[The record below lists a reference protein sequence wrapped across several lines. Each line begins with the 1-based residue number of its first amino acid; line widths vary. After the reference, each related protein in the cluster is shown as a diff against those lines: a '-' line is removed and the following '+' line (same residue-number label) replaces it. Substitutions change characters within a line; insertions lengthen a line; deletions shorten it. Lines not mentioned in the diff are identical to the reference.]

1 MYTKCYKKTKKRE
14 KMSKKKQ
21 LDSVQTVALLD
32 ILKNRFEQNM
42 QRHQGLVWSDIEDQ
56 LRHQPEKLWSLD
68 QMEVTGGEPDVVV
81 TDADSSEIIF
91 YDCSI
96 ETPKGRRSL
105 CYDRAA
111 LDARKEHKPKN
122 NAIDV
127 VETMGAE
134 LLTEAQYRQ
143 FQEIENFDLKTS
155 SWVKTPEDVRTLG
168 GAIFCDS
175 RYGRVF
181 TYHNGA
187 QSYYATRGFR
197 CRLKIK

>member
-1 MYTKCYKKTKKRE
+1 
-14 KMSKKKQ
+14 MSKKKQ
-21 LDSVQTVALLD
+21 LDSVQTAALLD

-42 QRHQGLVWSDIEDQ
+42 QRHQGLVWPDIEDQ
-56 LRHQPEKLWSLD
+56 LQHQPEKLWSLD

-81 TDADSSEIIF
+81 IEADSSEIIF

-127 VETMGAE
+127 VETMGVE

-143 FQEIENFDLKTS
+143 FQKIENFDLKTS